1 MFIFDAD
8 ESRAMVLSTLAGL
21 TTTLGGFIAVYKKPD
36 ARALAFLL
44 GIAIGVMSSLS
55 FIELYAKNVMEYGF
69 LPVTA
74 SALAGAGL
82 YACVAP
88 CLPESRT
95 QCWTNRSGLAER
107 ADDNK
112 RDFEER

>member
-88 CLPESRT
+88 CLPNPEHSAGPVSYT
-95 QCWTNRSGLAER
+95 HLTLPTKA
-107 ADDNK
+107 
-112 RDFEER
+112 